1 MKWNVVLTPI
11 LNWKAK
17 REKDQENNSYADSIE
32 VETIDSS
39 PHIEEYIDEFWKFYI
54 YKTKSRKML
63 YHKELDRS
71 N

>member
-1 MKWNVVLTPI
+1 M
-11 LNWKAK
+11 
-17 REKDQENNSYADSIE
+17 
-32 VETIDSS
+32 IDSS
-39 PHIEEYIDEFWKFYI
+39 PHIEEYIDEFWMFYI